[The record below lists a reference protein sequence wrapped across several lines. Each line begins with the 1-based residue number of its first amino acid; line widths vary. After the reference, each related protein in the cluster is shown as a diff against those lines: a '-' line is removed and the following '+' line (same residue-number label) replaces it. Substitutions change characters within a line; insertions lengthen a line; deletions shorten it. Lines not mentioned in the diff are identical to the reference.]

1 MRVRS
6 LSVIALALPAFGLA
20 AAETTTVDPATSVL
34 SEYTNAAAP
43 DPHPPPYTLL
53 RFNERYDSLA
63 DPLNRS
69 DFFDPAK
76 YIALSPSDPHLYL
89 SFGGELRERYE
100 RFDNAGFG
108 TGDGPDDPA
117 YLLQRIALHADL
129 HVDQRL
135 RVFVQG
141 LSALQFG
148 DRDRASPI
156 NQNPLDLQQAF
167 VDYTWGNPAPDG
179 PKVIARAGRFS
190 MNYGSARL
198 IATRAAPNVPYKFD
212 GVQIIAAQGTA
223 RLYAFLVRPGQESR
237 HQFDGE
243 NDGQSLWGVYGSV
256 PTRLKLPAT
265 IDVYYLGA
273 HYDTRRY
280 IRGSAAE
287 DRHSIG
293 TRLSGTAGGWSYD
306 WEPVVQFGTFGNRD
320 IRAWTIATDT
330 GYSFRSLPWKPRLG
344 LKADYASGDTR
355 GPEGRYGGFN
365 PLYFKSGYF
374 NDASLIRPTNIADLH
389 PSLQLVPTRALTA
402 TLAADLLWRTTTRDG
417 VYGPAGNI
425 ELRPVPGA
433 SRYIGNTAEAALSWK
448 AGRHW
453 VWTASYVHLFA
464 SDYVRAAGGG
474 DVDFLGSWAT
484 YTW

>member
-1 MRVRS
+1 MRARA
-6 LSVIALALPAFGLA
+6 LIVIALPAFGLA
-20 AAETTTVDPATSVL
+20 AAEPTSVDPASSVL
-34 SEYTNAAAP
+34 SEYSNAAAP

-53 RFNERYDSLA
+53 RFNERYDHLA
-63 DPLNRS
+63 DLLQHS
-69 DFFDPAK
+69 DVFDPAK
-76 YIALSPSDPHLYL
+76 YIALDADDPRSYL

-108 TGDGPDDPA
+108 TGEAPQDPS
-117 YLLQRIALHADL
+117 YLLQRIALHVDL
-129 HVDQRL
+129 HVDSRL
-135 RVFVQG
+135 RLFVQG

-148 DRDRASPI
+148 DRDSASPI
-156 NQNPLDLQQAF
+156 NHNPLDLQQAF
-167 VDYTWGNPAPDG
+167 FDYTLGDPSPDG

-212 GVQIIAAQGTA
+212 GVQIIGARGAA

-237 HQFDGE
+237 HQFDGQ

-256 PTRLKLPAT
+256 PTRLRLPAT
-265 IDVYYLGA
+265 IDLYYLGA
-273 HYDTRRY
+273 HFESRRY
-280 IRGSAAE
+280 IRGSAIE

-293 TRLSGTAGGWSYD
+293 TRLSGSLGNWSYD
-306 WEPVVQFGTFGNRD
+306 WEPIVQFGSFGNRD

-330 GYSFRSLPWKPRLG
+330 GYSFRSLPWQPRLG
-344 LKADYASGDTR
+344 LKADYASGDTK
-355 GPEGRYGGFN
+355 GPDGRYGGFN

-374 NDASLIRPTNIADLH
+374 NDASIIRPTNIADLH
-389 PSLQLVPTRALTA
+389 ASLQLLPTRSLTA
-402 TLAADLLWRTTTRDG
+402 TLAADLLWRATTRDG

-425 ELRPVPGA
+425 ELRPVPGT
-433 SRYIGNTAEAALSWK
+433 SRYIGTTAEAALTWK

-464 SDYVRAAGGG
+464 SDYVHIAGGG
-474 DVDFLGSWAT
+474 DVDFLGSWASF
-484 YTW
+484 TW